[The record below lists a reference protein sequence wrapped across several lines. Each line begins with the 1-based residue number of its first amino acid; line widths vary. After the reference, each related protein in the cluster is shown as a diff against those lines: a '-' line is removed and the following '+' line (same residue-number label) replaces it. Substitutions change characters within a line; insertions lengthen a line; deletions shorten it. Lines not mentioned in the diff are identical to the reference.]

1 MTALSFS
8 AYIADLYGTNYP
20 CDELAHMR
28 VLEHRRGLSEP
39 LSFSVLF
46 RYLGFRVTS

>member
-1 MTALSFS
+1 MTALSLS

-39 LSFSVLF
+39 LI
-46 RYLGFRVTS
+46 